1 MRPAS
6 AATVLAAVIVWCLFA
21 RALPLRAQTR
31 AAAVDVTGAVADAT
45 GGALAGATVIFTR
58 SATGAVREATTGPD
72 GRLALPGLPVG
83 PYHVRASA
91 PGFAGREL
99 DVTLSLGSSP
109 PLAIVLD
116 IAGVTAEVTVMPRA
130 SAIDVAQTDT
140 GVVIDQQQIARL
152 PINGRNFIDFATL
165 TPGAAPDRG
174 SAFVYGQ
181 IGRASCRERV

>member
-1 MRPAS
+1 MRPARG
-6 AATVLAAVIVWCLFA
+6 APVLAAVIVWCLFA

-72 GRLALPGLPVG
+72 GRFALPGLPVG

-99 DVTLSLGSSP
+99 DVTL
-109 PLAIVLD
+109 
-116 IAGVTAEVTVMPRA
+116 
-130 SAIDVAQTDT
+130 
-140 GVVIDQQQIARL
+140 
-152 PINGRNFIDFATL
+152 
-165 TPGAAPDRG
+165 
-174 SAFVYGQ
+174 
-181 IGRASCRERV
+181 